1 METIGNESK
10 AKRFGKVAI
19 DIISFV
25 TLAVIIITI
34 LGIPFS
40 AVLQK
45 LGKEGADKMFYF
57 VLSETLML
65 IGIFLSA
72 WIVWHFRGVS
82 LTGLGR
88 SLAIRKKDLLSGISL
103 AIVLYAVGFGV
114 SLLAGA
120 IEIAGVV
127 FNPSSLLI
135 SFVFFLLVAITEEL
149 FGTWGVIMMAI
160 IVLFACLTT
169 AIGLTSG
176 FAGTLENLTNGKCK
190 YKTIVI
196 VMSVF
201 SFVVSNAG
209 IEKIISVAAPMLSV
223 IFPCFITMSVLMFF
237 GKYIKNDNVIR
248 VATLFAFVISL
259 SEVLAGFGLPLT
271 YTQYLPLHEYS
282 LGWIL
287 PAVIGGIIGKFI
299 PCKQSEA

>member
-10 AKRFGKVAI
+10 AKRFGNVAI

-40 AVLQK
+40 SVLQK

-120 IEIAGVV
+120 IEIAGIV

-135 SFVFFLLVAITEEL
+135 SFVFFLLVAITEEFALRGFVLERMLQGGVNKFWAL
-149 FGTWGVIMMAI
+149 F
-160 IVLFACLTT
+160 
-169 AIGLTSG
+169 
-176 FAGTLENLTNGKCK
+176 
-190 YKTIVI
+190 
-196 VMSVF
+196 
-201 SFVVSNAG
+201 
-209 IEKIISVAAPMLSV
+209 LS
-223 IFPCFITMSVLMFF
+223 
-237 GKYIKNDNVIR
+237 
-248 VATLFAFVISL
+248 ATLFSL
-259 SEVLAGFGLPLT
+259 VHIANPNFDFLSFINILLAGILLGSSYIYTRNLCFPIALHWFWNWIQGPVLGYEVSGNKFCDGLLT
-271 YTQYLPLHEYS
+271 LYLPEANLINGGAFGFEGS
-282 LGWIL
+282 IL
-287 PAVIGGIIGKFI
+287 CTVLMVAGTGVILKMFR
-299 PCKQSEA
+299 KN

>member
-1 METIGNESK
+1 METIGNEPK

-40 AVLQK
+40 SVLQK

-135 SFVFFLLVAITEEL
+135 SFVFFLLVAITEEFALRGFVLERMLQGGVNKFWAL
-149 FGTWGVIMMAI
+149 F
-160 IVLFACLTT
+160 
-169 AIGLTSG
+169 
-176 FAGTLENLTNGKCK
+176 
-190 YKTIVI
+190 
-196 VMSVF
+196 
-201 SFVVSNAG
+201 
-209 IEKIISVAAPMLSV
+209 LS
-223 IFPCFITMSVLMFF
+223 
-237 GKYIKNDNVIR
+237 
-248 VATLFAFVISL
+248 ATLFSL
-259 SEVLAGFGLPLT
+259 VHIANPNFDFLSFINILLAGILLGSSYIYTRNLCFPIALHWFWNWIQGPVLGYEVSGNKFCDGLLTLYLLETNLINGGAFGF
-271 YTQYLPLHEYS
+271 EGS
-282 LGWIL
+282 IL
-287 PAVIGGIIGKFI
+287 CTVLMVAGTAVILKMFR
-299 PCKQSEA
+299 KN

>member
-1 METIGNESK
+1 METIGNEPK

-40 AVLQK
+40 SVLQK

-82 LTGLGR
+82 LAGLGR

-135 SFVFFLLVAITEEL
+135 SFVFFLLVAITEEFALRGFVLERMLQGGVNKFWAL
-149 FGTWGVIMMAI
+149 F
-160 IVLFACLTT
+160 
-169 AIGLTSG
+169 
-176 FAGTLENLTNGKCK
+176 
-190 YKTIVI
+190 
-196 VMSVF
+196 
-201 SFVVSNAG
+201 
-209 IEKIISVAAPMLSV
+209 LS
-223 IFPCFITMSVLMFF
+223 
-237 GKYIKNDNVIR
+237 
-248 VATLFAFVISL
+248 ATLFSL
-259 SEVLAGFGLPLT
+259 VHIANPNFDFLSFINILLAGILLGSSYIYTRNLCFPIALHWFWNLIQGPVLGYEVSGNKFCDGLLTLYLLETTLINGGAFGF
-271 YTQYLPLHEYS
+271 EGS
-282 LGWIL
+282 IL
-287 PAVIGGIIGKFI
+287 CTVLMVAGTAVILKMFR
-299 PCKQSEA
+299 KN

>member
-1 METIGNESK
+1 METIVNEPK

-40 AVLQK
+40 SVLQK

-82 LTGLGR
+82 LAGLGR

-135 SFVFFLLVAITEEL
+135 SFVFFLLVAITEEFALRGFILERMLQGGVNKFWAL
-149 FGTWGVIMMAI
+149 F
-160 IVLFACLTT
+160 
-169 AIGLTSG
+169 
-176 FAGTLENLTNGKCK
+176 
-190 YKTIVI
+190 
-196 VMSVF
+196 
-201 SFVVSNAG
+201 
-209 IEKIISVAAPMLSV
+209 LS
-223 IFPCFITMSVLMFF
+223 
-237 GKYIKNDNVIR
+237 
-248 VATLFAFVISL
+248 ATLFSL
-259 SEVLAGFGLPLT
+259 VHIANPNFDFLSFINILLAGILLGSSYIYTRNLCFPIALHWFWNWIQGPVLGYEVSGNKFCDGLLTLHLPEANLINGGAFGF
-271 YTQYLPLHEYS
+271 EGS
-282 LGWIL
+282 IL
-287 PAVIGGIIGKFI
+287 CTVLMVAGTAVILKMFR
-299 PCKQSEA
+299 KN

>member
-1 METIGNESK
+1 METIGNEPK

-40 AVLQK
+40 SVLQK

-82 LTGLGR
+82 LAGLGR

-135 SFVFFLLVAITEEL
+135 SFVFFLLVAITEEFALRGFVLERMLQGGVNKFWAL
-149 FGTWGVIMMAI
+149 FLSATLFSLVHIANPNFDFLSFINILLAGILLGSSYIYTRNLCFPIALHWFWNWIQGPVLGYEVSGNKFCDGLLTLYLPEANLINGGAFGFEGSILCTVLMVAGTGVI
-160 IVLFACLTT
+160 L
-169 AIGLTSG
+169 
-176 FAGTLENLTNGKCK
+176 K
-190 YKTIVI
+190 
-196 VMSVF
+196 
-201 SFVVSNAG
+201 
-209 IEKIISVAAPMLSV
+209 
-223 IFPCFITMSVLMFF
+223 MFR
-237 GKYIKNDNVIR
+237 KNDN
-248 VATLFAFVISL
+248 S
-259 SEVLAGFGLPLT
+259 
-271 YTQYLPLHEYS
+271 
-282 LGWIL
+282 
-287 PAVIGGIIGKFI
+287 
-299 PCKQSEA
+299 

>member
-1 METIGNESK
+1 METIGNEPK

-40 AVLQK
+40 SVLQK
-45 LGKEGADKMFYF
+45 LGKEGADKMFYV

-82 LTGLGR
+82 LAGLGR

-127 FNPSSLLI
+127 LNPSSLLI
-135 SFVFFLLVAITEEL
+135 SFVFFLLVAITEEFALRGFVLERMLQGGVNKFWAL
-149 FGTWGVIMMAI
+149 F
-160 IVLFACLTT
+160 
-169 AIGLTSG
+169 
-176 FAGTLENLTNGKCK
+176 
-190 YKTIVI
+190 
-196 VMSVF
+196 
-201 SFVVSNAG
+201 
-209 IEKIISVAAPMLSV
+209 LS
-223 IFPCFITMSVLMFF
+223 
-237 GKYIKNDNVIR
+237 
-248 VATLFAFVISL
+248 ATLFSL
-259 SEVLAGFGLPLT
+259 VHIANPNFDFLSFINILLAGILLGSSYIYTRNLCFPIALHWFWTWIQGPVLGYEVSGNKFCDGLLTLYLLETNLINGGAFGF
-271 YTQYLPLHEYS
+271 EGS
-282 LGWIL
+282 IL
-287 PAVIGGIIGKFI
+287 CTVLMVAGTAVILKMFR
-299 PCKQSEA
+299 KN

>member
-1 METIGNESK
+1 METIGNEPK

-40 AVLQK
+40 SVLQK

-82 LTGLGR
+82 LAGLGR
-88 SLAIRKKDLLSGISL
+88 SLAIRKKDLLPGISL

-135 SFVFFLLVAITEEL
+135 SFVFFLLVAITEEFALRGFVLERMLQGGVNKFWAL
-149 FGTWGVIMMAI
+149 F
-160 IVLFACLTT
+160 
-169 AIGLTSG
+169 
-176 FAGTLENLTNGKCK
+176 
-190 YKTIVI
+190 
-196 VMSVF
+196 
-201 SFVVSNAG
+201 
-209 IEKIISVAAPMLSV
+209 LS
-223 IFPCFITMSVLMFF
+223 
-237 GKYIKNDNVIR
+237 
-248 VATLFAFVISL
+248 ATLFSL
-259 SEVLAGFGLPLT
+259 VHIANPNFDFLSFINILLAGILLGSSYIYTRNLCFPIALHWFWNWIQGPVLGYEVSGNKFCDGLLTLHLPEANLINGGAFGF
-271 YTQYLPLHEYS
+271 EGS
-282 LGWIL
+282 IL
-287 PAVIGGIIGKFI
+287 CTVLMVAGTAVILKMFR
-299 PCKQSEA
+299 KN

>member
-1 METIGNESK
+1 METIGNEPK

-82 LTGLGR
+82 LAGLGR

-135 SFVFFLLVAITEEL
+135 SFVFFLLVAITEEFALRGFVLERMLQGGVNKFWAL
-149 FGTWGVIMMAI
+149 F
-160 IVLFACLTT
+160 
-169 AIGLTSG
+169 
-176 FAGTLENLTNGKCK
+176 
-190 YKTIVI
+190 
-196 VMSVF
+196 
-201 SFVVSNAG
+201 
-209 IEKIISVAAPMLSV
+209 LS
-223 IFPCFITMSVLMFF
+223 
-237 GKYIKNDNVIR
+237 
-248 VATLFAFVISL
+248 ATLFSL
-259 SEVLAGFGLPLT
+259 VHIANPNFDFLSFINILLAGILLGSSYIYTRNLCFPIALHWFWNWIQGPVLGYEVSGNKFCDGLLT
-271 YTQYLPLHEYS
+271 LYLPEANLINGGAFGFEGS
-282 LGWIL
+282 IL
-287 PAVIGGIIGKFI
+287 CTVLMVAGTAVILKMFR
-299 PCKQSEA
+299 KK

>member
-1 METIGNESK
+1 METIGNEPK

-135 SFVFFLLVAITEEL
+135 SFVFFLLVAITEEFALRGFVLERMLQGGVNKFWAL
-149 FGTWGVIMMAI
+149 F
-160 IVLFACLTT
+160 
-169 AIGLTSG
+169 
-176 FAGTLENLTNGKCK
+176 
-190 YKTIVI
+190 
-196 VMSVF
+196 
-201 SFVVSNAG
+201 
-209 IEKIISVAAPMLSV
+209 LS
-223 IFPCFITMSVLMFF
+223 
-237 GKYIKNDNVIR
+237 
-248 VATLFAFVISL
+248 ATLFSL
-259 SEVLAGFGLPLT
+259 VHIANPNFDFLSFINILLAGILLGSSYIYTRNLCFPIALHWFWNWIQGPVLGHEVSGNKFCDGLLT
-271 YTQYLPLHEYS
+271 LYLPEANLINGGAFGFEGS
-282 LGWIL
+282 IL
-287 PAVIGGIIGKFI
+287 CTVLMVAGTGVILKMFR
-299 PCKQSEA
+299 KN

>member
-1 METIGNESK
+1 METIGNEPK

-19 DIISFV
+19 DIIFFV

-40 AVLQK
+40 SVLQK

-120 IEIAGVV
+120 VEIAGVV

-135 SFVFFLLVAITEEL
+135 SFVFFLLVAITEEFALRGFVLERMLQGGVNKFWAL
-149 FGTWGVIMMAI
+149 F
-160 IVLFACLTT
+160 
-169 AIGLTSG
+169 
-176 FAGTLENLTNGKCK
+176 
-190 YKTIVI
+190 
-196 VMSVF
+196 
-201 SFVVSNAG
+201 
-209 IEKIISVAAPMLSV
+209 LS
-223 IFPCFITMSVLMFF
+223 
-237 GKYIKNDNVIR
+237 
-248 VATLFAFVISL
+248 ATLFSL
-259 SEVLAGFGLPLT
+259 VHIANPNFDFLSFINILLAGILLGSSYIYTRNLCFPIALHWFWNWIQGPVLGYEVSGNKFCDGLLT
-271 YTQYLPLHEYS
+271 LYLPEANLINGGAFGFEGS
-282 LGWIL
+282 IL
-287 PAVIGGIIGKFI
+287 CTVLMVAGTAVILKMFR
-299 PCKQSEA
+299 KN

>member
-135 SFVFFLLVAITEEL
+135 SFVFFLLVAITEEFALRGFVLERMLQGGVNKFWAL
-149 FGTWGVIMMAI
+149 F
-160 IVLFACLTT
+160 
-169 AIGLTSG
+169 
-176 FAGTLENLTNGKCK
+176 
-190 YKTIVI
+190 
-196 VMSVF
+196 
-201 SFVVSNAG
+201 
-209 IEKIISVAAPMLSV
+209 LS
-223 IFPCFITMSVLMFF
+223 
-237 GKYIKNDNVIR
+237 
-248 VATLFAFVISL
+248 ATLFSL
-259 SEVLAGFGLPLT
+259 VHIANPNFDFLSFINILLAGILLGSSYIYTRNLCFPIALHWFWNWIQGPVLGYEVSGNKFCDGLLT
-271 YTQYLPLHEYS
+271 LYLPEANLINGGAFGFEGS
-282 LGWIL
+282 IL
-287 PAVIGGIIGKFI
+287 CTVLMVAGTAVILKMFR
-299 PCKQSEA
+299 KN

>member
-1 METIGNESK
+1 METIGNEPK

-40 AVLQK
+40 SVLQK

-82 LTGLGR
+82 LAGLGR

-135 SFVFFLLVAITEEL
+135 SFVFFLLVAITEEFAL
-149 FGTWGVIMMAI
+149 RGFVLERMLQGGV
-160 IVLFACLTT
+160 
-169 AIGLTSG
+169 
-176 FAGTLENLTNGKCK
+176 N
-190 YKTIVI
+190 
-196 VMSVF
+196 
-201 SFVVSNAG
+201 
-209 IEKIISVAAPMLSV
+209 
-223 IFPCFITMSVLMFF
+223 
-237 GKYIKNDNVIR
+237 
-248 VATLFAFVISL
+248 
-259 SEVLAGFGLPLT
+259 
-271 YTQYLPLHEYS
+271 
-282 LGWIL
+282 
-287 PAVIGGIIGKFI
+287 KFW
-299 PCKQSEA
+299 A

>member
-1 METIGNESK
+1 METIGNEPK

-40 AVLQK
+40 SVLQK

-135 SFVFFLLVAITEEL
+135 SFVFFLLVAITEEFALRGFVLERMLQGGVNKFWAL
-149 FGTWGVIMMAI
+149 F
-160 IVLFACLTT
+160 
-169 AIGLTSG
+169 
-176 FAGTLENLTNGKCK
+176 
-190 YKTIVI
+190 
-196 VMSVF
+196 
-201 SFVVSNAG
+201 
-209 IEKIISVAAPMLSV
+209 LS
-223 IFPCFITMSVLMFF
+223 
-237 GKYIKNDNVIR
+237 
-248 VATLFAFVISL
+248 ATLFSL
-259 SEVLAGFGLPLT
+259 VHIANPNFDFLSFINILLAGILLGSSYIYTRNLCFPIALHWFWNWIQGPVLGYEVSGNKFCDGLLT
-271 YTQYLPLHEYS
+271 LYLPEANLINGGAFGFEGS
-282 LGWIL
+282 IL
-287 PAVIGGIIGKFI
+287 CTGLMVAGTGVLLKMFR
-299 PCKQSEA
+299 KN

>member
-1 METIGNESK
+1 METIVNEPK

-40 AVLQK
+40 SVLQK

-114 SLLAGA
+114 SLLTGA

-135 SFVFFLLVAITEEL
+135 SFVFFLLVAITEEFALRGFVLERMLQGGVNKFWAL
-149 FGTWGVIMMAI
+149 F
-160 IVLFACLTT
+160 
-169 AIGLTSG
+169 
-176 FAGTLENLTNGKCK
+176 
-190 YKTIVI
+190 
-196 VMSVF
+196 
-201 SFVVSNAG
+201 
-209 IEKIISVAAPMLSV
+209 LS
-223 IFPCFITMSVLMFF
+223 
-237 GKYIKNDNVIR
+237 
-248 VATLFAFVISL
+248 ATLFSL
-259 SEVLAGFGLPLT
+259 VHIANPNFDFLSFINILLAGILLGSSYIYTRNLCFPIALHWFWNWIQGPVLGYEVSGNKFCDGLLT
-271 YTQYLPLHEYS
+271 LYLPEANLINGGAFGFEGS
-282 LGWIL
+282 IL
-287 PAVIGGIIGKFI
+287 CTVLMVAGTAVILKMFR
-299 PCKQSEA
+299 KN

>member
-1 METIGNESK
+1 METIVNEPK

-40 AVLQK
+40 SVLQK
-45 LGKEGADKMFYF
+45 LSKEGADKMFYF

-82 LTGLGR
+82 LAGLGR

-135 SFVFFLLVAITEEL
+135 SFVFFLLVAITEEFALRGFVLERMLQGGVNKFWAL
-149 FGTWGVIMMAI
+149 F
-160 IVLFACLTT
+160 
-169 AIGLTSG
+169 
-176 FAGTLENLTNGKCK
+176 
-190 YKTIVI
+190 
-196 VMSVF
+196 
-201 SFVVSNAG
+201 
-209 IEKIISVAAPMLSV
+209 LS
-223 IFPCFITMSVLMFF
+223 
-237 GKYIKNDNVIR
+237 
-248 VATLFAFVISL
+248 ATLFSL
-259 SEVLAGFGLPLT
+259 VHIANPNFDFLSFINILLAGILLGSSYIYTRNLCFPIALHWFWNWIQGPVLGYEVSGNKFCDGLLT
-271 YTQYLPLHEYS
+271 LYLPETNLINGGTFGFEGS
-282 LGWIL
+282 IL
-287 PAVIGGIIGKFI
+287 CTVLMVAGTAVILKMFR
-299 PCKQSEA
+299 KN

>member
-1 METIGNESK
+1 METIVNEPK

-40 AVLQK
+40 SVLQK

-82 LTGLGR
+82 LAGLGR

-135 SFVFFLLVAITEEL
+135 SFVFFLLVAITEEFALRGFVLERMLQGGVNKFWAL
-149 FGTWGVIMMAI
+149 F
-160 IVLFACLTT
+160 
-169 AIGLTSG
+169 
-176 FAGTLENLTNGKCK
+176 
-190 YKTIVI
+190 
-196 VMSVF
+196 
-201 SFVVSNAG
+201 
-209 IEKIISVAAPMLSV
+209 LS
-223 IFPCFITMSVLMFF
+223 
-237 GKYIKNDNVIR
+237 
-248 VATLFAFVISL
+248 ATLFSL
-259 SEVLAGFGLPLT
+259 VHIANPNFDFLSFINILLAGILLGSSYIYTRNLCFPIALHWFWNWIQGPVLGYEVSGNKFCDGLLTLHLPEANLINGGAFGF
-271 YTQYLPLHEYS
+271 EGS
-282 LGWIL
+282 IL
-287 PAVIGGIIGKFI
+287 CMVLMVAGTAVILKMFR
-299 PCKQSEA
+299 KN

>member
-40 AVLQK
+40 SVLPK

-120 IEIAGVV
+120 IEIAGIV

-135 SFVFFLLVAITEEL
+135 SFVFFLLVAITEEFALRGFVLERMLQGGVNKFWAL
-149 FGTWGVIMMAI
+149 F
-160 IVLFACLTT
+160 
-169 AIGLTSG
+169 
-176 FAGTLENLTNGKCK
+176 
-190 YKTIVI
+190 
-196 VMSVF
+196 
-201 SFVVSNAG
+201 
-209 IEKIISVAAPMLSV
+209 LS
-223 IFPCFITMSVLMFF
+223 
-237 GKYIKNDNVIR
+237 
-248 VATLFAFVISL
+248 ATLFSL
-259 SEVLAGFGLPLT
+259 VHIANPNFDFLSFINILLAGILLGSSYIYTRNLCFPIALHWFWNWIQGPVLGYEVSGNKFCDGLLT
-271 YTQYLPLHEYS
+271 LYLPEANLINGGAFGFEGS
-282 LGWIL
+282 IL
-287 PAVIGGIIGKFI
+287 CTVLMVAGTGVILKMFR
-299 PCKQSEA
+299 KN

>member
-1 METIGNESK
+1 METIGNEPK

-40 AVLQK
+40 SVLQK

-135 SFVFFLLVAITEEL
+135 SFVFFLLVAITEEFALRGFVLERMLQGGVNKFWAL
-149 FGTWGVIMMAI
+149 F
-160 IVLFACLTT
+160 
-169 AIGLTSG
+169 
-176 FAGTLENLTNGKCK
+176 
-190 YKTIVI
+190 
-196 VMSVF
+196 
-201 SFVVSNAG
+201 
-209 IEKIISVAAPMLSV
+209 LS
-223 IFPCFITMSVLMFF
+223 
-237 GKYIKNDNVIR
+237 
-248 VATLFAFVISL
+248 ATLFSL
-259 SEVLAGFGLPLT
+259 VHIANPSFDFLSFINILLAGILLGSSYIYTRNLCFPIALHWFWNWIQGPVLGYEVSGNKFCDGLLT
-271 YTQYLPLHEYS
+271 LYLPEANLINGGAFGFEGS
-282 LGWIL
+282 IL
-287 PAVIGGIIGKFI
+287 CTVLMVAGTAVILKMFR
-299 PCKQSEA
+299 KN

>member
-1 METIGNESK
+1 METIGNEPK

-40 AVLQK
+40 SVLQK

-82 LTGLGR
+82 LAGLGR

-135 SFVFFLLVAITEEL
+135 SFVFFLLVAITEEFALRGFVLERMLQGGVNKFWAL
-149 FGTWGVIMMAI
+149 F
-160 IVLFACLTT
+160 
-169 AIGLTSG
+169 
-176 FAGTLENLTNGKCK
+176 
-190 YKTIVI
+190 
-196 VMSVF
+196 
-201 SFVVSNAG
+201 
-209 IEKIISVAAPMLSV
+209 LS
-223 IFPCFITMSVLMFF
+223 
-237 GKYIKNDNVIR
+237 
-248 VATLFAFVISL
+248 ATLFSL
-259 SEVLAGFGLPLT
+259 VHIANPSFDFLSFINILLAGILLGSSYIYTRNLCFPIALHWSWNWIQGPVLGYEVSGNKFCDGLLT
-271 YTQYLPLHEYS
+271 LYLPEANLINGGAFGFEGS
-282 LGWIL
+282 IL
-287 PAVIGGIIGKFI
+287 CTVLMVAGTAVILKMFR
-299 PCKQSEA
+299 KN

>member
-1 METIGNESK
+1 METIGNEPK

-40 AVLQK
+40 SVLQK

-135 SFVFFLLVAITEEL
+135 SFVFFLLVAITEEFALRGFVLERMLQGGVNKFWAL
-149 FGTWGVIMMAI
+149 F
-160 IVLFACLTT
+160 
-169 AIGLTSG
+169 
-176 FAGTLENLTNGKCK
+176 
-190 YKTIVI
+190 
-196 VMSVF
+196 
-201 SFVVSNAG
+201 
-209 IEKIISVAAPMLSV
+209 LS
-223 IFPCFITMSVLMFF
+223 
-237 GKYIKNDNVIR
+237 
-248 VATLFAFVISL
+248 ATLFSL
-259 SEVLAGFGLPLT
+259 VHIANPNFDFLSFINILLAGILLGSSYIYTRNLCFPIALHWFWNWIQGPVLGYEVSGNKFCDGLLTLHLPEANLINGGAFGF
-271 YTQYLPLHEYS
+271 EGS
-282 LGWIL
+282 IL
-287 PAVIGGIIGKFI
+287 CTVLMVAGTAVILKMFR
-299 PCKQSEA
+299 KK

>member
-1 METIGNESK
+1 METIGNEPK

-82 LTGLGR
+82 LAGLGR

-135 SFVFFLLVAITEEL
+135 SFVFFLLVAITEEFALRGVVLERMLQGGVNKFWAL
-149 FGTWGVIMMAI
+149 F
-160 IVLFACLTT
+160 
-169 AIGLTSG
+169 
-176 FAGTLENLTNGKCK
+176 
-190 YKTIVI
+190 
-196 VMSVF
+196 
-201 SFVVSNAG
+201 
-209 IEKIISVAAPMLSV
+209 LS
-223 IFPCFITMSVLMFF
+223 
-237 GKYIKNDNVIR
+237 
-248 VATLFAFVISL
+248 ATLFSL
-259 SEVLAGFGLPLT
+259 VHIANPNFDFLSFINILLAGILLGSSYIYTRNLCFPIALHWFWNWIQGPVLGYEVSGNKFCDGLLT
-271 YTQYLPLHEYS
+271 LYLPETNLINGGAFGFEGS
-282 LGWIL
+282 IL
-287 PAVIGGIIGKFI
+287 CTVLMVAGTAVILKMFR
-299 PCKQSEA
+299 KN

>member
-1 METIGNESK
+1 METIGNEHN

-40 AVLQK
+40 SVLQK

-82 LTGLGR
+82 LAGLGR

-120 IEIAGVV
+120 VEIAGVV

-135 SFVFFLLVAITEEL
+135 SFVFFLLVAITEEFALRGFVLERMLQGGVNKFWAL
-149 FGTWGVIMMAI
+149 F
-160 IVLFACLTT
+160 
-169 AIGLTSG
+169 
-176 FAGTLENLTNGKCK
+176 
-190 YKTIVI
+190 
-196 VMSVF
+196 
-201 SFVVSNAG
+201 
-209 IEKIISVAAPMLSV
+209 LS
-223 IFPCFITMSVLMFF
+223 
-237 GKYIKNDNVIR
+237 
-248 VATLFAFVISL
+248 ATLFSL
-259 SEVLAGFGLPLT
+259 VHIANPNFDFLSFINILLAGILLGSSYIYTRNLCFPIALHWFWNWIQGPVLGYEVSGNKFCDGLLT
-271 YTQYLPLHEYS
+271 LYLPETNLINGGAFGFEGS
-282 LGWIL
+282 IL
-287 PAVIGGIIGKFI
+287 CTVLMVAGTAVILKMFR
-299 PCKQSEA
+299 KK

>member
-40 AVLQK
+40 SVLQK

-135 SFVFFLLVAITEEL
+135 SFVFFLLVAITEEFALRGVVLERMLQGGVNKFWAL
-149 FGTWGVIMMAI
+149 F
-160 IVLFACLTT
+160 
-169 AIGLTSG
+169 
-176 FAGTLENLTNGKCK
+176 
-190 YKTIVI
+190 
-196 VMSVF
+196 
-201 SFVVSNAG
+201 
-209 IEKIISVAAPMLSV
+209 LS
-223 IFPCFITMSVLMFF
+223 
-237 GKYIKNDNVIR
+237 
-248 VATLFAFVISL
+248 ATLFSL
-259 SEVLAGFGLPLT
+259 VHIANPNFDFLSFINILLAGILLGSSYIYTRNLCFPIALHWFWNWIQGPVLGYEVSGNKFCDGLLT
-271 YTQYLPLHEYS
+271 LYLPEANLINGGAFGFEGS
-282 LGWIL
+282 IL
-287 PAVIGGIIGKFI
+287 CTVLMVAGTAVILKMFRIN
-299 PCKQSEA
+299 

>member
-1 METIGNESK
+1 METIGNEPK

-40 AVLQK
+40 SVLQK
-45 LGKEGADKMFYF
+45 LGNEGADKMCYF

-135 SFVFFLLVAITEEL
+135 SFVFFLLVAITEEFALRGFVLERMLQGGVNKFWAL
-149 FGTWGVIMMAI
+149 F
-160 IVLFACLTT
+160 
-169 AIGLTSG
+169 
-176 FAGTLENLTNGKCK
+176 
-190 YKTIVI
+190 
-196 VMSVF
+196 
-201 SFVVSNAG
+201 
-209 IEKIISVAAPMLSV
+209 LS
-223 IFPCFITMSVLMFF
+223 
-237 GKYIKNDNVIR
+237 
-248 VATLFAFVISL
+248 ATLFSL
-259 SEVLAGFGLPLT
+259 VHIANPNFDFLSFINILLAGILLGSSYIYTRNLCFPIALHWFWNWIQGPVLGYEVSGNKFCDGLLT
-271 YTQYLPLHEYS
+271 LYLPETNLINGGAFGFEGS
-282 LGWIL
+282 IL
-287 PAVIGGIIGKFI
+287 CTVLMVAGTAVILKMFR
-299 PCKQSEA
+299 KN

>member
-1 METIGNESK
+1 METIGNEPK

-120 IEIAGVV
+120 VEIAGVV

-135 SFVFFLLVAITEEL
+135 SFVFFLLVAITEEFALRGFVLERMLQGGVNKFWAL
-149 FGTWGVIMMAI
+149 F
-160 IVLFACLTT
+160 
-169 AIGLTSG
+169 
-176 FAGTLENLTNGKCK
+176 
-190 YKTIVI
+190 
-196 VMSVF
+196 
-201 SFVVSNAG
+201 
-209 IEKIISVAAPMLSV
+209 LS
-223 IFPCFITMSVLMFF
+223 
-237 GKYIKNDNVIR
+237 
-248 VATLFAFVISL
+248 ATLFSL
-259 SEVLAGFGLPLT
+259 VHIANPNFDFLSFINILLAGILLGSSYIYTRNLCFPIALHWFWNWIQGPVLGYEVSGNKFCDGLLT
-271 YTQYLPLHEYS
+271 LYLPEANLINGGAFGFEGS
-282 LGWIL
+282 IL
-287 PAVIGGIIGKFI
+287 CTVLMVAGTAVILKMFR
-299 PCKQSEA
+299 KN